1 MFDRK
6 TLKTRAKFVLSRS
19 YFVTL
24 IACLAVSFVS
34 GGIGISAQRM
44 QGLDL
49 SQMSNIRI
57 AAIFAVI
64 GLLSLAA
71 IAFSIF
77 VTSPLMVGLKHF
89 ILRSADGDTNL
100 ENLLY
105 PFKNGYKNV
114 VWVKF
119 VKSLYIFLWSLPACI
134 PILLGVWKFGLYD
147 KISELVLAIQNDSVA
162 AAFSLMGITS
172 SIALLTMLLSVPAL
186 IKELQ
191 YSMVE
196 YLLAEDPTMPRSR
209 AIGKSKELMVGNKWA
224 LIKLVLSF
232 TGWYLVANFTCC
244 IGVFLLRPYI
254 EATLAQMYLE
264 ISGQGKDYQSY
275 NYNQNNPFGGF
286 NNF

>member
-6 TLKTRAKFVLSRS
+6 TLKNRAKYVLSRS
-19 YFVTL
+19 YFLSLLACFAVT
-24 IACLAVSFVS
+24 FVS
-34 GGIGISAQRM
+34 GGAGISVQKM
-44 QGLDL
+44 QGLNF

-64 GLLSLAA
+64 GLASLAA

-77 VTSPLMVGLKHF
+77 ITSPLIVGLKHF
-89 ILRSADGDTNL
+89 MLRSADGDTNL

-105 PFKNGYKNV
+105 PFKNGYKNI

-119 VKSLYIFLWSLPACI
+119 VKSLYVFLWSLPAYL
-134 PILLGVWKFGLYD
+134 PIVIGVWKFGLYD
-147 KISELVLAIQNDSVA
+147 KISELILAIQNDSIS

-172 SIALLTMLLSVPAL
+172 GIALLTMLLSVPSL

-196 YLLAEDPTMPRSR
+196 YILAEDPSMPKSR

-224 LIKLVLSF
+224 LIKLALSF
-232 TGWYLVANFTCC
+232 TGWYFVANFTCC

-264 ISGQGKDYQSY
+264 ISGQGKDYSY
-275 NYNQNNPFGGF
+275 DYNPAGPFGGF
-286 NNF
+286 NNS